1 MSYRIIIADDE
12 SLIRTDLKELLE
24 DSGHSVIAE
33 ARDGKEA
40 LELVSQNDPDI
51 VILDIKMPELDGI
64 DVANLISKQYPVI
77 ILTAYSESHLIER
90 ARTAGVMAYL
100 SKPFRE
106 EDLSP
111 AIELAVSQFLEK
123 SALADRVIRLKEKL
137 EVRKMVDH
145 AKVLIMEKEHLSEGD
160 AYRHIQKISMNK
172 NKPIKAVAEAIILMY
187 GR

>member
-12 SLIRTDLKELLE
+12 SLIRADLKELLE
-24 DSGHSVIAE
+24 DIGYSVIAE
-33 ARDGKEA
+33 AQDGEEA
-40 LELVSQNDPDI
+40 LKLVEQHHPDI
-51 VILDIKMPELDGI
+51 VILDIKMPQLDGI

-77 ILTAYSESHLIER
+77 ILSAYSERHLIER
-90 ARTAGVMAYL
+90 ARNAGVMAYL

-123 SALADRVIRLKEKL
+123 SALADRVIRLKEQL
-137 EVRKMVDH
+137 ETRKMVDQ
-145 AKVLIMEKEHLSEGD
+145 AKVLIMKKEGLSEAA
-160 AYRHIQKISMNK
+160 AYRHIQKISMDK
-172 NKPIKAVAEAIILMY
+172 NKPLKAVAEAIMLMY